1 MCARRTESELCSS
14 CVSTAKSEK
23 SEREQRHSYVCN
35 NRHQEPYVANTLDRS
50 VVISSIIHPLYS
62 EALFTRGFLQY
73 YSFHVKSVCTMF
85 LCACVVYFNIL
96 ILAV

>member
-1 MCARRTESELCSS
+1 MRRTESKLCSS

-35 NRHQEPYVANTLDRS
+35 NKCQEPYVVDTLDRS

-62 EALFTRGFLQY
+62 EALFTRGF
-73 YSFHVKSVCTMF
+73 HVKSVCTMF
-85 LCACVVYFNIL
+85 LCVCVAYFNIL
-96 ILAV
+96 ILEV